1 MEKNPQTRKLDKMRL
16 ERNIVEKKKDK
27 TPEDHSEVQMGNM
40 PEKEFRVSIIKMIQ
54 DLRKR
59 MEAHN
64 EKT

>member
-27 TPEDHSEVQMGNM
+27 TPEEQSEVQMGNM